1 MVIES
6 GTAAELFKR
15 EGEKV
20 AHGNVREGGPEGE
33 EGERRRRGEGPRA
46 IYSRSIFHFDAAAR
60 ISPVAAAVVLTQ
72 KDYCRRIILGRAGC
86 ESEVVSTTVEKSKG

>member
-20 AHGNVREGGPEGE
+20 AHGNVRERETEGE
-33 EGERRRRGEGPRA
+33 EGERRRGRRRKRGEGLEA
-46 IYSRSIFHFDAAAR
+46 IYSRYCCVETRVI
-60 ISPVAAAVVLTQ
+60 ISA
-72 KDYCRRIILGRAGC
+72 I
-86 ESEVVSTTVEKSKG
+86 

>member
-20 AHGNVREGGPEGE
+20 AQGNVREGNRGRGRTEEEEEE
-33 EGERRRRGEGPRA
+33 EG
-46 IYSRSIFHFDAAAR
+46 
-60 ISPVAAAVVLTQ
+60 
-72 KDYCRRIILGRAGC
+72 
-86 ESEVVSTTVEKSKG
+86 

>member
-20 AHGNVREGGPEGE
+20 AHGNVRERETEGE
-33 EGERRRRGEGPRA
+33 EGERRRRRRRRKRGEGLGA
-46 IYSRSIFHFDAAAR
+46 IYSRSIFHFNAAA
-60 ISPVAAAVVLTQ
+60 P
-72 KDYCRRIILGRAGC
+72 
-86 ESEVVSTTVEKSKG
+86 ESALLLRLWS